1 MRWTQP
7 HTLLQFLLYVYK
19 SFMQNQGLETAKSLT
34 FTSLFA
40 VVPLVT
46 LVLAILSAFP
56 AFQVFSSQLQ
66 GLILDRLLP
75 SSSYEIEQYFTAFS
89 SQARNLT
96 WLGAVMLLV
105 TSYLMLRSVEH
116 SFNQIWGVSE
126 LRKGLTSF
134 LLYWSVLSLGPLL
147 LGVGLAITSYITSL
161 TLFERFSDLSD
172 VLGARSAILGVFPI
186 LLTTGAFTLLY
197 VAVPN
202 CGVRFTHAL
211 AGAVVVALAFKV
223 VKAIFTTFIA
233 RASYEVVYGTFAVI
247 PILLM
252 WIYVCWALIL
262 FGANLVRNIPLF
274 TTHNTAENV
283 HPTLLLL
290 ALLHKFWEKQQGGE
304 VLRIRELIDEKWPFR
319 TVAVDKLL
327 ILLEE
332 LKLVR
337 SLDRDQWILTR
348 DLESV
353 SLWEVLSATPWAQPG
368 PVDLAAAVPPVVARH
383 LPDTAALME
392 HFLRVA
398 EVSGN
403 EFATSF
409 SAYFRDETGWT
420 RQSALGPGAAKLM
433 SP

>member
-1 MRWTQP
+1 M
-7 HTLLQFLLYVYK
+7 QFLAYVYH
-19 SFMQNQGLETAKSLT
+19 SFMQNQGLEIAKSLT

-40 VVPLVT
+40 VVPLIT

-56 AFQVFSSQLQ
+56 AFQVFSAQLQ
-66 GLILDRLLP
+66 SLILERLLP
-75 SSSYEIEQYFTAFS
+75 SSSYEIEQYFTEFA

-147 LGVGLAITSYITSL
+147 LGVGLAITSYVTSL
-161 TLFERFSDLSD
+161 TLFERFSELSD
-172 VLGARSAILGVFPI
+172 VLHARSALLGLFPMV
-186 LLTTGAFTLLY
+186 LTAGAFTLLY

-202 CGVRFTHAL
+202 CGVRFTHGL
-211 AGAVVVALAFKV
+211 AGAIVVALAFKV
-223 VKAIFTTFIA
+223 VKVIFTGFIA
-233 RASYEVVYGTFAVI
+233 TASYEFVYGTFAVI
-247 PILLM
+247 PILLL
-252 WIYVCWALIL
+252 WVYVCWALIL

-274 TTHNTAENV
+274 TTYSTAENV

-319 TVAVDKLL
+319 TVSVDKLL

-348 DLESV
+348 DLEVV

-368 PVDLAAAVPPVVARH
+368 PRDLAATVPPVIARH

-392 HFLRVA
+392 QFLRVA
-398 EVSGN
+398 EVSGT

-409 SAYFRDETGWT
+409 SAYFRDAAGWT
-420 RQSALGPGAAKLM
+420 RQTAQGGKEGNLI